1 MAWMS
6 AAPLRILILEDV
18 PMDAELVE
26 YELERARIPFAARR
40 VDNREGFLQELE
52 KFQPDIIL
60 SDYTLPRFDG
70 MTALSLARERVP
82 SIPFLIVTGSVN
94 EETAVGCMKAGATD
108 YLLKSNLARIG
119 PAIEAAL
126 ERERAHAEKIQA
138 QSALAASER
147 RFRSLV
153 QNSSDLVTI
162 VAPDGSILYASDSAQ
177 RIVGYSPDELVGT
190 SLLAYL
196 DQSDIESVQA
206 LLRNGGGMAN
216 VSVSGPTEFRLRRAD
231 GTPVWLEAVG
241 TNLLTDH
248 TIRGIVLNARDVSE
262 RKRADHALR
271 ESEERYRD
279 LFDNAS
285 DLVCMTTPDGT
296 LLYVNQAWQDGTG
309 YSEDEI
315 GRMRLLDIIHPDSRS
330 YYAQVLDRVL
340 AGERLDHVELVFVP
354 KSDAPITVEG
364 NLSCTFKDGQPSVVR
379 GIYRDITERKRVEEH
394 LRRAERMQAAGKL
407 AGGVAHEVN
416 NMMTGVIG
424 FSEFL
429 LRSLEPT
436 DPRRADVEEV
446 IRAGT
451 RAADVTRQLLAFTRQ
466 QFLQPQVVDIN
477 AVVGE
482 MEKMLRHSLGE
493 DKLLEFRLS
502 PNAGQMRADR
512 GQLEQVLINLV
523 LNARDA
529 MDGHGRVTI
538 ETSPAV
544 WDQAYAERHG
554 GVDIPLGRY
563 VMLAVS
569 DTGCGM
575 DREVQARIFEPFYT
589 TKPVGQGTGLGLST
603 VYGIVKQSGGFV
615 WVYSEPGEGSVFKIY
630 LPEAPV
636 AHVPEEPSDPLISQ
650 SPRGGSEAILIIED
664 EEVVRNLAMRGLQD
678 HGYTVVEAKN
688 GAEALHYIRQHPG
701 MLDLVICDVV
711 MPEMGGRELGQHL
724 ALFDPDLPVLYMSGY
739 TGDDVFQRGLLDP
752 GAPFQQKPF
761 SPGTLAS
768 KVRTMLDQRP
778 RSSSPAPSS
787 PDRILGLRFDVS

>member
-1 MAWMS
+1 MIQDA
-6 AAPLRILILEDV
+6 LRILILEDV

-26 YELERARIPFAARR
+26 YELGRARIPFLARR
-40 VDNREGFLQELE
+40 VDSRDGFLRELDE
-52 KFQPDIIL
+52 FRPDLIL

-126 ERERAHAEKIQA
+126 ERERAHAEKVRA
-138 QSALAASER
+138 ESALAASER

-162 VAPDGSILYASDSAQ
+162 VAPDGTILYASDSAE
-177 RIVGYSPDELVGT
+177 RIVGYSPPALVGT
-190 SLLAYL
+190 SLLDYL
-196 DQSDIESVQA
+196 GPEDVTQVRG
-206 LLRNGGGMAN
+206 LLLNGNGRSN
-216 VSVSGPTEFRLRRAD
+216 VAGPVEFTLRRAD
-231 GTPVWLEAVG
+231 GSPVWLEAVG
-241 TNLLTDH
+241 TNLLTDS

-262 RKRADHALR
+262 RKLADRELR

-285 DLVCMTTPDGT
+285 DLVCMAAPDGS
-296 LLYVNQAWQDGTG
+296 LLYVNQAWQNGTG
-309 YSEDEI
+309 YGEDEI
-315 GRMRLLDIIHPDSRS
+315 GRMKLLDIVHPDSRER
-330 YYAQVLDRVL
+330 YTQVLKQVL
-340 AGERLDHVELVFVP
+340 NGERLDHVDLVFVP
-354 KSDAPITVEG
+354 KAGTSITVEG
-364 NLSCTFKDGQPSVVR
+364 NLSCTFKDGRPSVVR

-429 LRSLEPT
+429 LRSLDPD

-446 IRAGT
+446 IKAGT

-466 QFLQPQVVDIN
+466 QFLRPQVVQIN
-477 AVVGE
+477 AVITE
-482 MEKMLRHSLGE
+482 MEKMLRRSLGE
-493 DKLLEFRLS
+493 DKLLELRLDS
-502 PNAGQMRADR
+502 AAGPMRADR

-529 MDGHGRVTI
+529 MTGQGRVAI
-538 ETSPAV
+538 ETGNAI
-544 WDQAYAERHG
+544 WDASYAHRHE
-554 GVDIPLGRY
+554 GVEIPLGRY

-575 DREVQARIFEPFYT
+575 ESDVLTRIFEPFFT

-603 VYGIVKQSGGFV
+603 VYGIIKQSGGFV
-615 WVYSEPGEGSVFKIY
+615 WVYSEPGQGSVFKVY
-630 LPEAPV
+630 LPEASEV
-636 AHVPEEPSDPLISQ
+636 QESEPPQQ
-650 SPRGGSEAILIIED
+650 SASAPSGGSETILVIED
-664 EEVVRNLAMRGLQD
+664 EEIVRNLASRGLRD
-678 HGYTVVEAKN
+678 HGYSVVEARN
-688 GAEALHYIRQHPG
+688 GSEALGYMRQHPG
-701 MLDLVICDVV
+701 TVDLVISDVV
-711 MPEMGGRELGQHL
+711 MPEMGGRELAQSL
-724 ALFDPDLPVLYMSGY
+724 ALSDPGLPILFMSGY
-739 TGDDVFQRGLLDP
+739 TGEDVVQRGLLDP
-752 GAPFQQKPF
+752 GVPFQQKPF
-761 SPGTLAS
+761 TPATLAT
-768 KVRTMLDQRP
+768 KVRAMLDQHP
-778 RSSSPAPSS
+778 R
-787 PDRILGLRFDVS
+787 LRTTAASI

>member
-1 MAWMS
+1 MPQDA
-6 AAPLRILILEDV
+6 LRILILEDV

-26 YELERARIPFAARR
+26 YELGRASIPFLARR
-40 VDNREGFLQELE
+40 VDSREAFLQGLE
-52 KFQPDIIL
+52 DFQPDVIL

-70 MTALSLARERVP
+70 MTALSLARERLP

-126 ERERAHAEKIQA
+126 ERERAQAEKIRA
-138 QSALAASER
+138 ESALAASER

-162 VAPDGSILYASDSAQ
+162 VAPDGAILYASDSAE
-177 RIVGYSPDELVGT
+177 RIVGYSPAELVGT
-190 SLLAYL
+190 SLLEYL
-196 DQSDIESVQA
+196 SQDDVGPVRS
-206 LLRNGGGMAN
+206 LLQNANGKPTSA
-216 VSVSGPTEFRLRRAD
+216 GPLEFCLRRND

-241 TNLLTDH
+241 TNLLTDA
-248 TIRGIVLNARDVSE
+248 TIRGIVLNTRDVSE

-285 DLVCMTTPDGT
+285 DLVCMAAPDGA
-296 LLYVNQAWQDGTG
+296 LLYVNKAWQEGTG
-309 YSEDEI
+309 YGADQI
-315 GRMRLLDIIHPDSRS
+315 GHMQLLDIIHPDSHG
-330 YYAQVLDRVL
+330 YYGAVIERVL
-340 AGERLDHVELVFVP
+340 AGERLNHVELVFVP
-354 KSDAPITVEG
+354 KSSPPITVEG

-379 GIYRDITERKRVEEH
+379 GIYRDVTERKRVDEH

-424 FSEFL
+424 FSEFV
-429 LRSLEPT
+429 LRTFDSD

-466 QFLQPQVVDIN
+466 QFLQPQVIEIN
-477 AVVGE
+477 AVVSE
-482 MEKMLRHSLGE
+482 MEKMLRRSLGE
-493 DKLLEFRLS
+493 DKQLELRLS
-502 PNAGQMRADR
+502 PQLGPIRADR

-529 MDGHGRVTI
+529 MTGHGLVTI
-538 ETSPAV
+538 ETGASE
-544 WDQAYAERHG
+544 WNSAYAERHG
-554 GVDIPLGRY
+554 GVEIPLGRY

-569 DTGCGM
+569 DTGAGM
-575 DREVQARIFEPFYT
+575 DADLQARIFEPFFT

-603 VYGIVKQSGGFV
+603 VYGIIKQSEGFV
-615 WVYSEPGEGSVFKIY
+615 WVYSEPGEGTVFKVY
-630 LPEAPV
+630 LPEARSIHPAESSPV
-636 AHVPEEPSDPLISQ
+636 PVPPLAE
-650 SPRGGSEAILIIED
+650 RGSETILVIED
-664 EEVVRNLAMRGLQD
+664 EDIVRTLAIRGLRD
-678 HGYTVVEAKN
+678 YGYRVVEATN
-688 GAEALHYIRQHPG
+688 GAEAFQYLKDHP
-701 MLDLVICDVV
+701 DTVQLVISDVV

-724 ALFDPDLPVLYMSGY
+724 ALLDPDLPILYMSGY
-739 TGDDVFQRGLLDP
+739 TGDDVVQRGLLDP

-761 SPGTLAS
+761 TPGTLAS
-768 KVRTMLDQRP
+768 KVRTMLDQR
-778 RSSSPAPSS
+778 RNPAGAST
-787 PDRILGLRFDVS
+787 G